1 MYKKRFDNRDWNQM
15 RDMEAK
21 TGVIPN
27 ADGSA
32 YFRMGNTVAYA
43 SVYGPKEMIP
53 RFLQNP
59 QKGTLRVHYW
69 MMPFSGVG
77 GRVRPNPNRREQ
89 EISMVMVKSFNHVL
103 KLEDFPNAAI
113 DVEVN
118 LPQTDAG
125 SRCVAINAASLALA
139 DAGVPM
145 KDLITAVAFGRVDD
159 KLVVDLNY
167 SEEAYEDGPVTDMPI
182 AIVPRTKEIVLLQ
195 ADGEITADMVTELL
209 KLVNPT
215 MQKIYEIEKKAL
227 LERYKKSEEM

>member
-1 MYKKRFDNRDWNQM
+1 MYKKRFDNRDWDQM
-15 RDMEAK
+15 RDIEAR

-43 SVYGPKEMIP
+43 SVFGPREMIP

-59 QKGTLRVHYW
+59 EKGTLRVHYW

-89 EISMVMVKSFNHVL
+89 EISMVMEKAFNRVL
-103 KLEDFPNAAI
+103 KLDEFPNTAI

-139 DAGVPM
+139 DAGIPM

-159 KLVVDLNY
+159 KIVVDLNY
-167 SEEAYEDGPVTDMPI
+167 SEEAYPDGPVADIPI

-195 ADGEITADMVTELL
+195 GDGEITDKMFDELL

-215 MQKIYEIEKKAL
+215 MQKIYEIQKKAL
-227 LERYKKSEEM
+227 LERYKKPEEF